1 MTWLEKLL
9 GATVDNNAVED
20 LLTWEEENDQLLP
33 NGLTPE
39 DIARFEAMGYV
50 VDLETGR
57 LIPEAD
63 ANNYG
68 VRDVTL

>member
-1 MTWLEKLL
+1 MTWRELLL

-50 VDLETGR
+50 VDLETGQ
-57 LIPEAD
+57 LILEAD

-68 VRDVTL
+68 VNL

>member
-1 MTWLEKLL
+1 MTWRELLL
-9 GATVDNNAVED
+9 GATVDKSAVED
-20 LLTWEEENDQLLP
+20 LLTWEEESDQLLP

-39 DIARFEAMGYV
+39 DIARFESMGHV
-50 VDLETGR
+50 VNLETGG

-68 VRDVTL
+68 VPAL